1 MTPAPFGVLT
11 PPSRYQRV
19 ALRLLGDTMSNEA
32 AGETDMGT
40 TTKTV
45 LDDATAHRNLVDE
58 IWRAGNVRA
67 TREPGSWFLLAELA
81 RLRQGRK

>member
-1 MTPAPFGVLT
+1 
-11 PPSRYQRV
+11 
-19 ALRLLGDTMSNEA
+19 MSNET
-32 AGETDMGT
+32 AGETTDMGA

-58 IWRAGNVRA
+58 IWRTGNVRA

-81 RLRQGRK
+81 RLRQGQK